1 MSKSIYFSI
10 TLVAV
15 FLGFIM
21 AFQFRTTS
29 AVDKGVPFNRE
40 QELVMEKK
48 QLEKDLSQLRE
59 EVADLSGKLDEA
71 GKGNPIFALESE
83 LAKLKLYAGLVPVT
97 GPGVEITLD
106 SYEHAR
112 AIPTPVHDDDLLKV
126 VNDLRGAGAEALA
139 INDQRIVATSE
150 IRLAGSHI
158 NVNMVRLSPP
168 YRITAIGNAA
178 TLKSSME
185 IRGGLVEYLS
195 DRGISV
201 SVKEQYNILIPAF
214 SRALNF
220 EHAKPVQRR

>member
-1 MSKSIYFSI
+1 MSRSIYLSI

-15 FLGFIM
+15 FLGLIM

-40 QELVMEKK
+40 QELVMDKK

-59 EVADLSGKLDEA
+59 EAADLSAKLDEA
-71 GKGNPIFALESE
+71 GKGNQIFALESE
-83 LAKLKLYAGLVPVT
+83 LAKQKLYAGLVPLS

-106 SYEHAR
+106 GYEHAR
-112 AIPTPVHDDDLLKV
+112 VTPTPVHDDDLLKV
-126 VNDLRGAGAEALA
+126 VNDLRGAGAEAVA

-150 IRLAGSHI
+150 IRLAGNHI

-168 YRITAIGNAA
+168 YRVTAIGNAA

-185 IRGGLVEYLS
+185 IRGGLVEILS

-201 SVKEQYNILIPAF
+201 VVKEQDNVSIPA
-214 SRALNF
+214 LNSIPTF
-220 EHAKPVQRR
+220 DHAKPVQRG